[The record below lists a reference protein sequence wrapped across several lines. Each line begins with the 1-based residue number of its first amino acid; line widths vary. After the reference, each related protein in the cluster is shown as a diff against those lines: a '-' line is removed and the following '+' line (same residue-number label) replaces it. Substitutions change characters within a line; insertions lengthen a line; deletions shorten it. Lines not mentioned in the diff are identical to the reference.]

1 MGLAGARCDGKRE
14 SRKEMVGR
22 DRTGSLEG
30 PGRTFTLNEMSSP
43 RRVLSREPHDRTSSW
58 KELCNLRGEKSQ
70 DRPESLP
77 SVNNNLLRRKEFIA
91 SCACHGLDE
100 LLALSP

>member
-1 MGLAGARCDGKRE
+1 MGI
-14 SRKEMVGR
+14 
-22 DRTGSLEG
+22 EG

-43 RRVLSREPHDRTSSW
+43 RRPLSGKPRDRTSSW
-58 KELCNLRGEKSQ
+58 KELCNLRGENRQ
-70 DRPESLP
+70 GRWESLP
-77 SVNNNLLRRKEFIA
+77 SVNNNLLRPKEFIA